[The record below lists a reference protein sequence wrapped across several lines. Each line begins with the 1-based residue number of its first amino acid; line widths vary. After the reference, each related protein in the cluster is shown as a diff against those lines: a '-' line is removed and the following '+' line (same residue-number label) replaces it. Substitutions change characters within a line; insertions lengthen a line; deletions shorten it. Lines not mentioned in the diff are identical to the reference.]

1 MGQYLGYPD
10 EMLDPGKINE
20 MYQGLL
26 VKEDDHLEN
35 VLRLSR
41 HFHAYNAKKLREVA
55 DPRDW
60 HDHYL
65 VAVVNAFYNPD
76 LNHFEFPAGILQ
88 GNFFNPRLPRYMNF
102 GAIGHIIGHEITHGF
117 DDRGRHRNSQ
127 GIKVI
132 DIFLIAS
139 LFSNF
144 SKKEFYKVGGL
155 QQLAKNSDKIHNA

>member
-10 EMLDPGKINE
+10 EMLDPAKIDE

-26 VKEDDHLEN
+26 IKENDHLEN

-60 HDHYL
+60 RDHYL

-76 LNHFEFPAGILQ
+76 RNHFEFPAGILQ

-117 DDRGRHRNSQ
+117 DDRGRHRNSK
-127 GIKVI
+127 GII
-132 DIFLIAS
+132 
-139 LFSNF
+139 
-144 SKKEFYKVGGL
+144 
-155 QQLAKNSDKIHNA
+155 